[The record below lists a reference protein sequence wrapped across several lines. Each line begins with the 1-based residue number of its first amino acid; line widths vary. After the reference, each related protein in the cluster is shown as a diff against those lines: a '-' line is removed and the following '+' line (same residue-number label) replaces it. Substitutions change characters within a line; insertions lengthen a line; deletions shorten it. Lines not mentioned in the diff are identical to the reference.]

1 MQDEKKISIKP
12 KLHNLVLEN
21 RQKLVIAGVID
32 VESFNAESV
41 VVDTELGIL
50 SVRGEGL
57 HISRL
62 NLENSEL
69 NIEGDIYS
77 IDYEEREGSRSKGG
91 FLSRMFR

>member
-1 MQDEKKISIKP
+1 MQDEKKISVKP

-21 RQKLVIAGVID
+21 RQKLGISGVID
-32 VESFNAESV
+32 VESFNEESV

-77 IDYEEREGSRSKGG
+77 VDYEDRGGSRSKGG
-91 FLSRMFR
+91 FFSRMFR